1 MRGGN
6 AHSGEIPHDIAPAR
20 DLLCVAFMKALNII
34 LGLAVAACGASSS
47 AVPTTSVQ
55 LPPPNANGEY
65 HIDWPSEGSGVPRTI
80 TLQLGPDLH
89 QMCRDVSPKFAFDQS
104 WTYVQYKDE
113 LVALASCL
121 NKAGLESRHVL
132 LVGRADPRGSDAYNL
147 ALGER
152 RAQAVKDFL
161 VSAGLSPYRISIA
174 TEGEREA
181 KGERPVIVEGQADP
195 NMPRFDYGY
204 DRRVD
209 VIVTGGAHHP

>member
-1 MRGGN
+1 MRGVN
-6 AHSGEIPHDIAPAR
+6 AHSGEIPHDIASAR
-20 DLLCVAFMKALNII
+20 DLLCVAFMKALSMI

-47 AVPTTSVQ
+47 AVQTTSAQ

-104 WTYVQYKDE
+104 WTYVQYKDQ

-147 ALGER
+147 ELGQR

-174 TEGEREA
+174 TEGKREA
-181 KGERPVIVEGQADP
+181 KGEQPVIVEGQADP
-195 NMPRFDYGY
+195 TMPRYDFGY

>member
-1 MRGGN
+1 VISRGS
-6 AHSGEIPHDIAPAR
+6 ASAR
-20 DLLCVAFMKALNII
+20 DLLRVAFMKALTII
-34 LGLAVAACGASSS
+34 LGLALAACGASTTTTQ
-47 AVPTTSVQ
+47 TTSAL

-89 QMCRDVSPKFAFDQS
+89 QWCRDVSPKFAFDQS

-121 NKAGLESRHVL
+121 NKAGLESRNVL
-132 LVGRADPRGSDAYNL
+132 LVGRADARGTDSYNL

-152 RAQAVKDFL
+152 RARAVKDFL
-161 VSAGLSPYRISIA
+161 VSSGLSPYRISIA

-181 KGERPVIVEGQADP
+181 KAGEPVRVEGQVDP
-195 NMPRFDYGY
+195 TMPRFEYGY